1 MELEK
6 VKDDL
11 SKMEGE
17 LMKKIIIGRE
27 KGLGIFIYLFIIV
40 VAITACSNTTKQE
53 ETSKVSQET
62 SAGTLK
68 VEGTPTNDKMNEIS
82 TDGSDFIDKLISFGF
97 KKKEAIKNAKILMKC
112 GIPTI
117 DICEPTDDKATID
130 GLISY
135 RGKLDN
141 DRVFWFTVDHRKIF
155 YVSLNGEDLY
165 DEDKGGYLK
174 NFKDVHIP
182 ETYVSYETKIKL
194 RDLTEEILDSYFKYD
209 VRYYDAWG
217 IGRKDN
223 KYGVK
228 CEISDGSILTD
239 KWYYGYV
246 WYELQKNGEFKAT
259 GVKIDDV
266 FYEIKK

>member
-1 MELEK
+1 MKQHITNKSKILSILVCAFAVMVSMIACNTATKPEEK
-6 VKDDL
+6 SNI
-11 SKMEGE
+11 SKED
-17 LMKKIIIGRE
+17 
-27 KGLGIFIYLFIIV
+27 
-40 VAITACSNTTKQE
+40 
-53 ETSKVSQET
+53 
-62 SAGTLK
+62 SASGLK
-68 VEGTPTNDKMNEIS
+68 VEGKPTNDKMDEIS

-135 RGKLDN
+135 RGKLDD

-182 ETYVSYETKIKL
+182 ETYVSDETKIQL
-194 RDLTEEILDSYFKYD
+194 RDLTEEILDSYFGYD

-223 KYGVK
+223 KYGVQ

-239 KWYYGYV
+239 YWFHGYV
-246 WYELQKNGEFKAT
+246 WYELQKNGEFKPT
-259 GVKIDDV
+259 GVKIGDV
-266 FYEIKK
+266 QYELKK